1 MSQPWGPASELLRLL
16 FSSILSSI
24 CGRLRMRG
32 LFFPRR
38 YFVYIRVNMKV
49 LKCFSNPYVMAKQ
62 LHTNANT
69 WFICSYAI
77 LLGDT
82 VVISPFAHTH
92 NRNPPTQ
99 LLEGKCNCIIS
110 IPKIPAPCLASSGF
124 LSSRASSRTASAGR
138 GLACNGCATW
148 KGTDVHCFSWMCMAV
163 KGASQDC
170 EFSWH
175 YLPYNCSRT
184 QSALNPTWPLKMETA
199 EGHNHTLP
207 NGYRMVLAW
216 IPSQPSL
223 SLTVSFRFLLLRLI
237 CLVYSILHTD
247 ANTCKI
253 KDSIICLAEI

>member
-1 MSQPWGPASELLRLL
+1 MNLQTAMSQPWGPASELLRLL

-62 LHTNANT
+62 MHANANA

-124 LSSRASSRTASAGR
+124 LSSRACSATAFAGR
-138 GLACNGCATW
+138 GSACNGCAT
-148 KGTDVHCFSWMCMAV
+148 
-163 KGASQDC
+163 
-170 EFSWH
+170 
-175 YLPYNCSRT
+175 
-184 QSALNPTWPLKMETA
+184 
-199 EGHNHTLP
+199 
-207 NGYRMVLAW
+207 
-216 IPSQPSL
+216 
-223 SLTVSFRFLLLRLI
+223 
-237 CLVYSILHTD
+237 
-247 ANTCKI
+247 
-253 KDSIICLAEI
+253 